1 VGVPFR
7 FVIFL
12 LFGSA
17 LLPGSVV
24 ADSASAVTDS
34 DCAITSISFAVNGA
48 PAPLVAA
55 RRGDHVEVAFDVP
68 SGCVDRLTFASWVAP
83 EPAFDGSKLDEQALY
98 SKASGL
104 FGAGRH
110 STAVDVY
117 DFPGDTIAD
126 CGSAPAPARVVSQL
140 PDRHAKVTDAGG
152 ANQSG
157 PYDSTCDGSPSE
169 NGNGNGNARGKP
181 CAGCVGNAD
190 DKNPPGQL
198 PGGNDH
204 NAGYECD
211 RNEGIGNGNPAHSG
225 CKNFQLDLAYRP
237 SPDDDTTL
245 HEHPAELIAGVFRV
259 RATGVTY
266 TTDHTGTNAVAG
278 S

>member
-1 VGVPFR
+1 VGVPLR
-7 FVIFL
+7 IVIL
-12 LFGSA
+12 LSFGSL
-17 LLPGSVV
+17 LLPGSALADPRSDV
-24 ADSASAVTDS
+24 DSA
-34 DCAITSISFAVNGA
+34 CAITSISFAVNGA
-48 PAPLVAA
+48 QAPLVSA

-68 SGCVDRLTFASWVAP
+68 IGCADRITFASFVAP
-83 EPAFDGSKLDEQALY
+83 EPAFDGSRLDEQALY

-104 FGAGRH
+104 FGTGRH
-110 STAVDVY
+110 SLAVDVY

-140 PDRHAKVTDAGG
+140 PDHHAQVTDHRG
-152 ANQSG
+152 ANQTG
-157 PYDSTCDGSPSE
+157 PYDSTCDGSPSQ

-211 RNEGIGNGNPAHSG
+211 RNQGIGKGNPAHSG
-225 CKNFQLDLAYRP
+225 CKNFQIDLAYRP
-237 SPDDDTTL
+237 SPDDDKTL
-245 HEHPAELIAGVFRV
+245 HEHQSGLIAGVFCV
-259 RATGVTY
+259 RAQGVVY
-266 TTDHTGTNAVAG
+266 TTDHTGSNAVVG